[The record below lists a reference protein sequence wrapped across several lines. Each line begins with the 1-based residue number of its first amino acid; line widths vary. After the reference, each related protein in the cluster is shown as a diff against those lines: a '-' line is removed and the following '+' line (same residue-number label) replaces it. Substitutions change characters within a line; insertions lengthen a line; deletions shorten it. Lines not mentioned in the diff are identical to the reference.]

1 MNEDMLMNWQAIK
14 EMLAEF
20 FHNLSLGNLY
30 HQDPELRP
38 IPVETRNDI
47 PRRPR

>member
-1 MNEDMLMNWQAIK
+1 MNWQAIK
-14 EMLAEF
+14 AMLTEF

-38 IPVETRNDI
+38 IPVETRDDRQ
-47 PRRPR
+47 RRPR